1 MLYVFIHMWYVC
13 SREIDSMIK
22 QSSHQSET
30 IKSLDFEINK
40 CNLRKKELET
50 DVITIM
56 KDFEFSKN
64 ALNELVS

>member
-1 MLYVFIHMWYVC
+1 
-13 SREIDSMIK
+13 MIK

-56 KDFEFSKN
+56 KDFEIAKN
-64 ALNELVS
+64 DLNELVSLIVIFF

>member
-1 MLYVFIHMWYVC
+1 
-13 SREIDSMIK
+13 MIK
-22 QSSHQSET
+22 QSSYQSET
-30 IKSLDFEINK
+30 IKSLDFDINK

-56 KDFEFSKN
+56 KDFEFAKN